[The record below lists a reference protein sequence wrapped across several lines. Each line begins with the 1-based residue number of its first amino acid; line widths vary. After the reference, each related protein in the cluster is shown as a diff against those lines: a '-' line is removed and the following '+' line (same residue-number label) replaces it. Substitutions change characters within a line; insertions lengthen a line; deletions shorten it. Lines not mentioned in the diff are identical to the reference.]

1 MSSIVKESGGFQTAG
16 KEYRF
21 LMAINASFL
30 SSSEQLSFR
39 AEPSKLA
46 DAVGAANFV
55 RSLWDS
61 LWESSG
67 GKLIWK
73 IRNCSIKSNFFMRFY
88 LLLNVELGLNEG
100 IQFLLDV
107 Q

>member
-1 MSSIVKESGGFQTAG
+1 MRGLAKESGGFQTACE
-16 KEYRF
+16 EYRF

-30 SSSEQLSFR
+30 SSSEQLCFR
-39 AEPSKLA
+39 TEPSKLA
-46 DAVGAANFV
+46 DAVGSANV
-55 RSLWDS
+55 VQSLWDS

-67 GKLIWK
+67 GKLSWK
-73 IRNCSIKSNFFMRFY
+73 IRNCSIKYNFFMRFY
-88 LLLNVELGLNEG
+88 LLLNVELGLNER

>member
-1 MSSIVKESGGFQTAG
+1 MRCLVKESGGFQTAG

-55 RSLWDS
+55 CTVPV
-61 LWESSG
+61 G
-67 GKLIWK
+67 
-73 IRNCSIKSNFFMRFY
+73 
-88 LLLNVELGLNEG
+88 LLVGVLRW
-100 IQFLLDV
+100 
-107 Q
+107 